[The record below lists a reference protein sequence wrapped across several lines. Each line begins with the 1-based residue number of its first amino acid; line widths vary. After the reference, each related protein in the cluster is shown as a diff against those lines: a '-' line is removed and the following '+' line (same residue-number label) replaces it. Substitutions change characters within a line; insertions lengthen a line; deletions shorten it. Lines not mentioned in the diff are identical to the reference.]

1 MPPFKRIVVVTKRT
15 QLQEMLDRY
24 VTKAQARFYIEHM
37 GLSFSEYER
46 AHLAYSE
53 SLTTLKDVLPS
64 EPRHQFVDRSFLPA
78 FAFGDADL
86 IVALGNNGLVVNVA
100 KYAEGRPIIGVNA
113 DSAKEEGIVAPFEP
127 EDAGDQIEM
136 ALAQE
141 CRTANVTMA
150 QAHLNDGQ
158 RLLGFNDLFI
168 GHRTH
173 VSARYDIEFDGE
185 AEHHSSSGIIVATGA
200 GSTGWMKSVIAG
212 SLGVVRS
219 LVPDFAALPGT
230 IGQRIDWSAD
240 ELRFMVREPWSSK
253 SSQAGLVFGTIT
265 PERRLR
271 LISQM
276 PDSGVIFSDGVEQD
290 SVSFNS
296 GAVAEIGVA
305 DKKAVLVVPDD
316 YSVGSGQTTLC

>member
-1 MPPFKRIVVVTKRT
+1 MPSFRRIIIVTKRT

-24 VTKAQARFYIEHM
+24 VTEAQARFYIEHM

-46 AHLAYSE
+46 AHSAYSTALE
-53 SLTTLKDVLPS
+53 TLKEVMPR
-64 EPRHQFVDRSFLPA
+64 EPRHQSIDKSFLPT
-78 FAFGDADL
+78 FAFGEADL
-86 IVALGNNGLVVNVA
+86 IVTLGNNGLVVNAA

-127 EDAGDQIEM
+127 EDAGRQIEL
-136 ALAQE
+136 ALVEE
-141 CRTANVTMA
+141 CGTVDVTMA
-150 QAHLNDGQ
+150 QAKLNDGQ

-168 GHRTH
+168 GHKTH
-173 VSARYDIEFDGE
+173 VSARYGIEFDGN
-185 AEHHSSSGIIVATGA
+185 AEQHSSSGIIVATGA

-212 SLGVVRS
+212 SLGVVKS

-240 ELRFMVREPWSSK
+240 ELRFMVREPWSSR

-265 PERRLR
+265 PEKRLK

-276 PDSGVIFSDGVEQD
+276 PESGVIFSDGVEQD
-290 SVSFNS
+290 AVSFNS
-296 GAVAEIGVA
+296 GAVAEIGLA
-305 DKKAVLVVPDD
+305 DKKAVLIVPDKTFP
-316 YSVGSGQTTLC
+316 GSSQTPFF